1 MCPDLS
7 TPAGG
12 MSAMPHDEFLKSAV
26 NSKHFALAADL
37 EKKWLVL
44 LTCVLDEDAGI
55 ASCECKQKK
64 KSETHLSKYYE
75 YTQLFKSIVNSQQCC
90 QRFFKSIVNSQ
101 HS

>member
-12 MSAMPHDEFLKSAV
+12 MSAMPHDGFLKSAV

-55 ASCECKQKK
+55 ASCECKKERKRNTFEQI
-64 KSETHLSKYYE
+64 L
-75 YTQLFKSIVNSQQCC
+75 
-90 QRFFKSIVNSQ
+90 
-101 HS
+101 